1 MKVPLS
7 WLREY
12 CDPGLEPAQLAER
25 LSMTGTEVERV
36 SAVGT
41 DSAERFVV
49 GRVLAVEPHP
59 DADRLA
65 VCEVDTAGG
74 GDSRTIVCGAPN
86 VAAGQ
91 IVAVALPGAV
101 LPDGTKLGQAKLRGV
116 VSDGMILSEVEL
128 GIGDDAAG
136 IMVLGETSAAGGID
150 PDAPAARDSAGAA
163 AVGGPLADLLPISDT
178 VLELEI
184 TPNRPDCLG
193 IYGVARELHA
203 ATGAELM
210 PAPWE
215 SDGEASGEREV
226 GQYASVAVEV
236 PELCPRFTARVFT
249 DLTVGPSPPWLR
261 ARLIAAGQRPIN
273 NVVDVTNY
281 VMLLSGQ
288 PLHAFDL
295 DRVTDGALTIRTAVE
310 GEVMTTLDGE
320 ERRFDAETVLV
331 CDADG
336 PVAIAGI
343 MGGQG
348 SEVSESTAR
357 VLLEVASWDGTN
369 ILRTSNRLGLRS
381 EASARF
387 EKQLHPALTLRA
399 QRVAASLLI
408 ELCGARLVPGTID
421 IAAEPPPGNQVRL
434 RGDRVESLLG
444 MAIEQDESVENLQR
458 LGFEVERSGADLAV
472 GVPADRYYD
481 VTREADLIEEVARIH
496 GLEHLP
502 STLPR
507 GGNRSGRLAR
517 ADALRRRA
525 EDKLRDLGFSEI
537 VSWSFTDPGLADRL
551 RLPPDAPERKAIA
564 VHNPLSE
571 EGSAMR
577 TTLLGGLLDVARHN
591 LARGSERAL
600 LFESGRVYLDRPP
613 PAAGG
618 PLAGV
623 FPGHLAPPAFEPH
636 RVAALTIGS
645 IRPPAWHDHSPA
657 GGPESEPH
665 GGAGFYELRGVLEDV
680 CRVLGIE
687 LRLVPAPSSFLHPGR
702 AAEIELADVSAGWL
716 GELHPLVAREWDLP
730 GGFAFELDLAALTE
744 AGALTERFDDVAT
757 YPAVYEDLA
766 VVVAAETPAEE
777 VTEAV
782 AAGGGGLLRSSRIFD
797 LYTGEQVGAGK
808 KSLALRLEFRADD
821 RTLTDAEVAERREAI
836 RGSLAGIGGSLRG

>member
-1 MKVPLS
+1 MRVPVS

-12 CDPGLEPAQLAER
+12 CDPGLDPAELAER

-36 SAVGT
+36 TTVGV
-41 DSAERFVV
+41 SSSEGFVV
-49 GRVLAVEPHP
+49 GRVRSVEPHP
-59 DADRLA
+59 DADRLV
-65 VCEVDTAGG
+65 VCEVDTEDGE
-74 GDSRTIVCGAPN
+74 DPRTIVCGAPN

-91 IVAVALPGAV
+91 IVAVAVPGAV
-101 LPDGTKLGQAKLRGV
+101 LSDGTKLGQAKLRGV

-128 GIGDDAAG
+128 GIGEDAAG
-136 IMVLGETSAAGGID
+136 IMVLGESSASGGTD
-150 PDAPAARDSAGAA
+150 PEAAAERDSAGGD
-163 AVGGPLADLLPISDT
+163 AVGGPLSALLPISDS
-178 VLELEI
+178 VLEFEI

-193 IYGVARELHA
+193 VYGVARELHA
-203 ATGAELM
+203 ATGSELAT
-210 PAPWE
+210 APWE
-215 SDGEASGEREV
+215 SDGEASGEGEV
-226 GQYASVAVEV
+226 GDYASVAVEV

-249 DLTVGPSPPWLR
+249 DVTVGPSPPWLR

-281 VMLLSGQ
+281 AMLLSAQ

-295 DRVTDGALTIRTAVE
+295 DRVQDGALRIRTALE
-310 GEVMTTLDGE
+310 GEGMTTLDGE
-320 ERRFDAETVLV
+320 ERRFDSETVLV
-331 CDADG
+331 CDPNG
-336 PVAIAGI
+336 PAAIAGI

-348 SEVSESTAR
+348 SEVSGPTTR
-357 VLLEVASWDGTN
+357 VLLEVASWDGAN

-387 EKQLHPALTLRA
+387 EKQLHPALALRA
-399 QRVAASLLI
+399 QRLASRLLI

-421 IAAEPPPGNQVRL
+421 VAAEPPPERQVGL

-444 MAIEQDESVENLQR
+444 MAINPDESVGHLTR
-458 LGFEVERSGADLAV
+458 LGFGVDRSGADLDV
-472 GVPADRYYD
+472 SVPPDRYYD
-481 VTREADLIEEVARIH
+481 VSREADLIEEVARIH

-537 VSWSFTDPGLADRL
+537 VSWSFTDPRLADRL
-551 RLPPDAPERKAIA
+551 RLPPDVPERGAIA

-577 TTLLGGLLDVARHN
+577 TTLLGGLLDAARHN
-591 LARGSERAL
+591 RARGSERAL

-613 PAAGG
+613 PTSGG

-623 FPGHLAPPAFEPH
+623 FPGRLPPPAFEPH
-636 RVAALTIGS
+636 RLAALAVGS
-645 IRPPAWHDHSPA
+645 IRLPAWHEGSSTR
-657 GGPESEPH
+657 GSGSEPA

-680 CRVLGIE
+680 CQVLGIE
-687 LRLVPAPSSFLHPGR
+687 PRLAPARPSFLHPGR
-702 AAEIELADVSAGWL
+702 AAEIELGGVSAGWL

-730 GGFAFELDLAALTE
+730 GGFAFELDLAAMTE

-757 YPAVYEDLA
+757 HPAVYEDLA
-766 VVVAAETPAEE
+766 VVVAAETPAEQ
-777 VTEAV
+777 VAEAV
-782 AAGGGGLLRSSRIFD
+782 AAGGGGLLRSSRVFD

-836 RGSLAGIGGSLRG
+836 RGSVAEIGGSLRE